1 MTDVPNDLDERGR
14 RSAEAVHALAARM
27 TAGVEGMADLPP
39 PRRVDRDGRR
49 VVRSILVAAA
59 VVGVCALGAYALTRN
74 TDTPS
79 VRTATPAPGSIA
91 PTELPSTTGAPT
103 ASTPVGSTSATAT
116 TVPPTETSTG
126 TSTSAG
132 PPTATTTPVA
142 STTTLPP
149 ASDGCADGD
158 PSSVRPVEE
167 LPTFMTMAPGPI
179 TVEYSLTATPTTV
192 CPGGVVAFSITVHNS
207 GAAAVEVFPRL
218 VLTQMLPHIDLGS
231 TASAV
236 IAPDSTSI
244 IVEQVA
250 IPQLQPGTYE
260 VLVYGYDAGASIT
273 VVAPPAEQSPDGT
286 GQSTVN
292 PTVTSFGLPDL
303 GSVVIPLRGGD
314 TVAPRS
320 LTTIPVGAGP
330 GQLVLQNGEFLTPI
344 ASLPQY
350 LVVFEEEPFAGLTGR
365 ALLFDSEGRWLR
377 DVALPDIAGSRV
389 TWIGAAPIGTLFV
402 AFSGEAGSRL
412 DAFAVSGTGLDRLQ
426 SVPLTPADD
435 PRLEVGPGCLCETGA
450 GPIME
455 IETGVALD
463 DTTIHIDKT
472 VDGSTATVTIQR
484 LALQDSGTWTIVE
497 DVDSA
502 SAASRGTGRAGN
514 LGDGAWF
521 SDVASDDPVTAEPFI
536 VLLSSHGDTRWY
548 RLGPWA
554 ISSVDS
560 GRIVLSRTTS
570 AGLEIAVIEVP
581 R

>member
-14 RSAEAVHALAARM
+14 RSAEAVRALAARM

-49 VVRSILVAAA
+49 VVRSILAAA
-59 VVGVCALGAYALTRN
+59 AIVGVCALGVYALTRN
-74 TDTPS
+74 TGTPS
-79 VRTATPAPGSIA
+79 VRTATPVSGSIA
-91 PTELPSTTGAPT
+91 STELPPTTGAST
-103 ASTPVGSTSATAT
+103 ASTPVGSTAT
-116 TVPPTETSTG
+116 TVPPPETSTSG
-126 TSTSAG
+126 G
-132 PPTATTTPVA
+132 PPTATTTPIA
-142 STTTLPP
+142 STTTPPP

-158 PSSVRPVEE
+158 SSSARPVEE

-179 TVEYSLTATPTTV
+179 SVEYSLTATPTTV
-192 CPGGVVAFSITVHNS
+192 CPGGVVTFSITVHNS

-236 IAPDSTSI
+236 IAPDSAST
-244 IVEQVA
+244 IVQQLA
-250 IPQLQPGTYE
+250 IPRLQPGTYE
-260 VLVYGYDAGASIT
+260 VLLYGYNAGVSIT
-273 VVAPPAEQSPDGT
+273 VVEPPAEQSPDGT

-303 GSVVIPLRGGD
+303 GSVVIPLRGGGD
-314 TVAPRS
+314 TVAPRL
-320 LTTIPVGAGP
+320 LTTIPVGSGP
-330 GQLVLQNGEFLTPI
+330 GELVLQNGEFLTPI

-365 ALLFDSEGRWLR
+365 ALLLDSEGRWLR

-402 AFSGEAGSRL
+402 AFSGASGSHL
-412 DAFAVSGTGLDRLQ
+412 DAFSVTGTGLDRVQ
-426 SVPLTPADD
+426 TVSITPTDD
-435 PRLEVGPGCLCETGA
+435 PRFEVGPGCVCETGV

-455 IETGVALD
+455 IETGVPLD
-463 DTTIHIDKT
+463 DTTIRVDKT
-472 VDGSTATVTIQR
+472 VDGSTATVSVDR
-484 LALQDSGTWTIVE
+484 EALLDFGRWTIIE
-497 DVDSA
+497 EVDPA
-502 SAASRGTGRAGN
+502 SVASRGSGRAGN

-521 SDVASDDPVTAEPFI
+521 SDVASDDPVTAQPFI

-554 ISSVDS
+554 INSVDS
-560 GRIVLSRTTS
+560 GPIVLSRTTA

-581 R
+581 Q